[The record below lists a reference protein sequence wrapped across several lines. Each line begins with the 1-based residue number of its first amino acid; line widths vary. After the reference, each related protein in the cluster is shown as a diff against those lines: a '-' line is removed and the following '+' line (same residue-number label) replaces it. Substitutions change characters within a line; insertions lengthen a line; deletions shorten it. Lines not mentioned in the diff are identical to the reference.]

1 MKFTKIF
8 VAAAA
13 LAASF
18 ASNAAVYNSKVYYWQ
33 VTSVVD
39 GDTLKVDASKDF
51 ALPIKV
57 RVKGIDTPE
66 KGGLAKCQGE
76 KNLGNRATQQTLFYI
91 QKAKKA
97 GYQISFENIEWDK
110 YGGRVVADVYLAGD
124 KLGDLLIRDG
134 LAKKYTGG
142 KKESWCM

>member
-1 MKFTKIF
+1 MKLSKLFI
-8 VAAAA
+8 AAAA
-13 LAASF
+13 IATSVTATAATYS
-18 ASNAAVYNSKVYYWQ
+18 SKVYYWQ
-33 VTSVVD
+33 VMSVVD
-39 GDTLKVDASKDF
+39 GDTLSVDGSKDF

-66 KGGLAKCQGE
+66 KGSLAKCQGE
-76 KNLGNRATQQTLFYI
+76 KNLANRATQQTLMYI

-110 YGGRVVADVYLAGD
+110 YGGRVLADVYLAGD
-124 KLGDLLIRDG
+124 SLGDLLVRDG

>member
-1 MKFTKIF
+1 MFKKII
-8 VAAAA
+8 AASLL
-13 LAASF
+13 LAAPIVST
-18 ASNAAVYNSKVYYWQ
+18 AATYSSKVYYWQ

-39 GDTLKVDASKDF
+39 GDTLNVDGSKDF

-66 KGGLAKCQGE
+66 KGSLAKCQGE
-76 KNLGNRATQQTLFYI
+76 KNLANRATQQTLMYI

-134 LAKKYTGG
+134 LAKKYDGG
-142 KKESWCM
+142 KKSSWCM